1 MMFPYVGPFT
11 RTEQETFGAKT
22 KFLHDPLN
30 KAPFNPVKSLAHI
43 EFDCHKTLFPYRF
56 VIQEVHKF
64 KGHQHIVCD
73 KAIRGEF
80 TLVLLDDE
88 EEKGFKSV
96 GKGFGNELVDYI
108 A

>member
-1 MMFPYVGPFT
+1 M
-11 RTEQETFGAKT
+11 
-22 KFLHDPLN
+22 
-30 KAPFNPVKSLAHI
+30 
-43 EFDCHKTLFPYRF
+43 
-56 VIQEVHKF
+56 HKF

-88 EEKGFKSV
+88 GEKGFKSV